1 MYFHSRF
8 TTSDKY
14 ENLFQ
19 ACFRL
24 PSACPRRSGEI
35 CNACVLLVKVS
46 IINQH
51 HHHHHQSSSIIVL
64 LVKVSI
70 INHQSSSS
78 SSPSSSIIV
87 LLVKRYQKL
96 PMNSTRHW
104 AHVVDARAGPGVK
117 NFVKVLLLNPLN
129 PFQIIFF
136 FEGATSRELSGAGF
150 EAKACVPPSK
160 EGSKQLNLVGRGG
173 SLC

>member
-1 MYFHSRF
+1 M
-8 TTSDKY
+8 
-14 ENLFQ
+14 
-19 ACFRL
+19 
-24 PSACPRRSGEI
+24 
-35 CNACVLLVKVS
+35 
-46 IINQH
+46 
-51 HHHHHQSSSIIVL
+51 
-64 LVKVSI
+64 
-70 INHQSSSS
+70 
-78 SSPSSSIIV
+78 

-129 PFQIIFF
+129 PFQIISF

>member
-1 MYFHSRF
+1 
-8 TTSDKY
+8 
-14 ENLFQ
+14 
-19 ACFRL
+19 
-24 PSACPRRSGEI
+24 
-35 CNACVLLVKVS
+35 
-46 IINQH
+46 
-51 HHHHHQSSSIIVL
+51 
-64 LVKVSI
+64 
-70 INHQSSSS
+70 
-78 SSPSSSIIV
+78 
-87 LLVKRYQKL
+87 
-96 PMNSTRHW
+96 MNSTRHW

-173 SLC
+173 SLCWGRFHRRISTHISKLELELRKLQGLEAQLSKRAQSRLQGLRLHRPLLLEEEGDLLRDDICRTQRWDGNTRNLFWILHKSFLTTQARQLWTLGS